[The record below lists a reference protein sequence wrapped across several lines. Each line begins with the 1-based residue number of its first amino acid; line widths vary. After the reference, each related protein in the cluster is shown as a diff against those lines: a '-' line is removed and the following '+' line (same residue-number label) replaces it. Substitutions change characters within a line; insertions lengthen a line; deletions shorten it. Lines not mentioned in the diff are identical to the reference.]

1 MWTPHLKKNCPWKH
15 KKTALESSILMVV
28 WIFELNWKLIL
39 ETWLKRPLIQK
50 NRSVTWRTDLYL
62 GEWSTFCEKKI
73 VFGRKDDFLEEW
85 IRVWKNG
92 SHFGRIDNIFL
103 KWIRMYSR
111 TNNFLENGSNFG
123 RTDQYLE
130 EGFFG

>member
-1 MWTPHLKKNCPWKH
+1 MAQETSDSEEQISNLKNGSVFGRMVH
-15 KKTALESSILMVV
+15 IL
-28 WIFELNWKLIL
+28 W
-39 ETWLKRPLIQK
+39 
-50 NRSVTWRTDLYL
+50 
-62 GEWSTFCEKKI
+62 EKKI

-130 EGFFG
+130 EGFFLVNG